1 VSSVVVTGDRPGA
14 ETGQP
19 RSAEDVSDSVRRR
32 LSTVPKDSW
41 KSWAATAWVVAIAAI
56 LRFVNLGLPNS
67 IVFDEVY
74 YANEGQELLDH
85 GVEWR
90 TEFDSAGN
98 VTASFG
104 DYVVHPPLGKWIIAL
119 GIKLFNNGWARSH
132 GFDAAF
138 GWRFG
143 AAVCGTLAVLMV
155 TRIGRR
161 MFRSTLLGCVAGVLM
176 ALDGFEL
183 VLSRIAI
190 LDIFVLFFALAAFGC
205 LLLDRDQRRTR
216 WLKAMDAGLDPT
228 RIGRAGRPGFTWAGV
243 PWWRLA
249 CGVMLGAG
257 CAVKWSV
264 IWYVPLFMLLVYW
277 WEAQL
282 RRTVGAAHPWRDA
295 LLDEAGW
302 IALMG
307 VLVVGTYLASWS
319 GWFATDTGWKRHYLR
334 DQLGKS
340 EPPVIGPLINLYY
353 YHKEMLGFHDQLISP
368 HPYQSWPWQWLIL
381 GRPVAFYWSGD
392 PRCGAQNCAAE
403 ILLLGTPALWWAF
416 LPALAG
422 TAWFGIARRD
432 WRALPIWVGAFA
444 GIAPW
449 FLYEVSHRTMFYF
462 YAAPAEPFL
471 ILACVYVI
479 GCLATKPGPVRVR
492 ETVGG
497 GLGERLSRNVGLGL
511 GRLGFGPLRYAYD
524 RRGPL
529 GGGLSVEERRLYG
542 TIAGAAFVLIVG
554 LCFWYF
560 YPLYVGNSITNQAWG
575 RRLLLGERW
584 R

>member
-1 VSSVVVTGDRPGA
+1 MLVVTGDRTGTEAKSQEDPG
-14 ETGQP
+14 EL
-19 RSAEDVSDSVRRR
+19 RRR
-32 LSTVPKDSW
+32 LATVGRDTW
-41 KSWAATAWVVAIAAI
+41 KSWAACGWVVVIAAI

-67 IVFDEVY
+67 LVFDEVY
-74 YANEGQELLDH
+74 YANEGQQLLDH

-90 TEFDSAGN
+90 TETDAAGN
-98 VTASFG
+98 VTNSFG
-104 DYVVHPPLGKWIIAL
+104 DYVVHPPLGKWIISI

-132 GFDAAF
+132 GIDAAF
-138 GWRFG
+138 AWRFT
-143 AAVCGTLAVLMV
+143 AALCGTLAVLMV

-161 MFRSTLLGCVAGVLM
+161 MFKSTVLGCTAGLLM

-183 VLSRIAI
+183 VLSRTAI

-205 LLLDRDQRRTR
+205 LLLDRDQRRRR
-216 WLKAMDAGLDPT
+216 WLREIENGLDPT
-228 RIGRAGRPGFTWAGV
+228 RRGKSGRPRFNV
-243 PWWRLA
+243 VDIPWWRLG

-257 CAVKWSV
+257 CAVKFSV
-264 IWYVPLFMLLVYW
+264 IWYIPVFMLLIYW

-282 RRTVGAAHPWRDA
+282 RRTVGVAHPWRDA
-295 LLDEAGW
+295 LLDEVGW
-302 IALMG
+302 IAAMG
-307 VLVVGTYLASWS
+307 GLAVVIYLASWS
-319 GWFATDTGWKRHYLR
+319 GWFLTDTGWKRHYVR
-334 DQLGKS
+334 DQLGRH
-340 EPPVIGPLINLYY
+340 EYPIIGALENLYY
-353 YHKEMLGFHDQLISP
+353 YHVEMLKFHFGLTTP

-392 PRCGAQNCAAE
+392 PVCGAQNCAAE

-432 WRALPIWVGAFA
+432 WRALAIWAGAFT

-449 FLYEVSHRTMFYF
+449 FLSELGNRTMFYF

-471 ILACVYVI
+471 VLACVYVI
-479 GCLATKPGPVRVR
+479 GCIATKPGLVRVK
-492 ETVGG
+492 ETVGISFG
-497 GLGERLSRNVGLGL
+497 DRLGRQVSIGL
-511 GRLGFGPLRYAYD
+511 GRLGFGPLRYGYD
-524 RRGPL
+524 GRGPY

-542 TIAGAAFVLIVG
+542 TIAGATFVLIVA

-560 YPLYVGNSITNQAWG
+560 FPLYVGNSITNQEWA
-575 RRLLLGERW
+575 RRLWLGERW

>member
-1 VSSVVVTGDRPGA
+1 MLVVAGERTGTDPDEPRP
-14 ETGQP
+14 TGTV
-19 RSAEDVSDSVRRR
+19 DDLVRRK
-32 LSTVPKDSW
+32 LSPPPRDGW
-41 KSWAATAWVVAIAAI
+41 KSWTAIAGVVLIAAI
-56 LRFVNLGLPNS
+56 LRFLRLGLPNS
-67 IVFDEVY
+67 LVFDEVY

-85 GVEWR
+85 SVEWR
-90 TEFDSAGN
+90 TETDSAGH

-104 DYVVHPPLGKWIIAL
+104 DYVVHPPLGKWIIAA
-119 GIKLFNNGWARSH
+119 GIKLFNNGWARTH

-143 AAVCGTLAVLMV
+143 SAVCGTLAVLMII
-155 TRIGRR
+155 RIGRR
-161 MFRSTLLGCVAGVLM
+161 MFRSTVLGCMAGLLM

-183 VLSRIAI
+183 VLSRTAI
-190 LDIFVLFFALAAFGC
+190 LDIFVLFFTLAAFGC
-205 LLLDRDQRRTR
+205 LILDRDQRRRR
-216 WLKAMDAGLDPT
+216 WLRAMESGLDPT
-228 RIGRAGRPGFTWAGV
+228 RSGRVGRPRFSFADV

-264 IWYVPLFMLLVYW
+264 IWYVPVFMLLIYW

-295 LLDEAGW
+295 LLDEIGW

-307 VLVVGTYLASWS
+307 ALVVVTYLASWT
-319 GWFATDTGWKRHYLR
+319 GWFLTDTGWKRHYLR
-334 DQLGKS
+334 DQLGQH
-340 EPPVIGPLINLYY
+340 EYPVIGALQNLYY
-353 YHKEMLGFHDQLISP
+353 YHREMLSFHDGLTSP

-381 GRPVAFYWSGD
+381 GRPVAFYWSSD
-392 PRCGAQNCAAE
+392 PLCGGPSCAAE

-416 LPALAG
+416 LPALLG

-432 WRALPIWVGAFA
+432 WRALAIWAGAFA

-449 FLYEVSHRTMFYF
+449 FIYEVSDRTMFYF
-462 YAAPAEPFL
+462 YASPAEPFL

-479 GCLATKPGPVRVR
+479 GCLATKPGFSRVR
-492 ETVGG
+492 DTVGAG
-497 GLGERLSRNVGLGL
+497 FSDRLGRSVSIGL
-511 GRLGFGPLRYAYD
+511 GRFGFGPLRYAYD
-524 RRGPL
+524 HRGPM
-529 GGGLSVEERRLYG
+529 GGGLSAEERRLYG
-542 TIAGAAFVLIVG
+542 TIAGAAFVLLVG
-554 LCFWYF
+554 VCFWYF
-560 YPLYVGNSITNQAWG
+560 YPLYVGNSITNQEWA